1 MNSITI
7 TGRLLRLPEIK
18 IYEKDGQK
26 NYVAKYILVSRK
38 PYATKENPV
47 NYVYCES
54 KGNLAIFAQKYFTV
68 GKNIGIQG
76 YLDIESFINAD
87 GKRKT
92 KWVIVAERQEFLE
105 SKRVEKET
113 LSAKMDFPFD

>member
-18 IYEKDGQK
+18 IYEKDGHK
-26 NYVAKYILVSRK
+26 NYVAKYTLVSRK
-38 PYATKENPV
+38 PYATKENSV
-47 NYVYCES
+47 NYIYCES

-76 YLDIESFINAD
+76 YLDIESFINVD

-113 LSAKMDFPFD
+113 LSTEMAFPFD